1 MVAADATTL
10 LGTCL
15 IWENARR
22 RSRPGSAVP
31 SGVGADHY
39 FAAVFVHG
47 VGSPARNGPLR
58 PSERALHRRR
68 GVR

>member
-10 LGTCL
+10 PGTRL

-22 RSRPGSAVP
+22 RARPGSAGP
-31 SGVGADHY
+31 SGVGVNYY
-39 FAAVFVHG
+39 FAAAFVHG
-47 VGSPARNGPLR
+47 VHSPARNDPLR
-58 PSERALHRRR
+58 PSERAPHRRR

>member
-10 LGTCL
+10 PGTYL

-22 RSRPGSAVP
+22 RSRPGSAGP
-31 SGVGADHY
+31 SGVGVDYY

-47 VGSPARNGPLR
+47 VGSPTRNDPLR
-58 PSERALHRRR
+58 LSERARI
-68 GVR
+68 GAAG

>member
-1 MVAADATTL
+1 MVAVDATTL

-22 RSRPGSAVP
+22 RSRLGSAGP
-31 SGVGADHY
+31 SGVGADYY

-47 VGSPARNGPLR
+47 AGNPASNDPLR